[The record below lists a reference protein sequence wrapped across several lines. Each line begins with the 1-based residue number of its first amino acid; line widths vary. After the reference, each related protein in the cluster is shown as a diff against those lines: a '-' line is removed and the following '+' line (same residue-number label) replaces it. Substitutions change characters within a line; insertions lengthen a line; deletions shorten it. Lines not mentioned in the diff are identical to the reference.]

1 MEKQLKDEEKSEGGG
16 GGGDR
21 GGEVLHGERVRIGS
35 HRQPEVLLMFA
46 VNSQSKVL
54 VAGLR
59 QSVLFVQ
66 NVQDSHQLGFHQVW
80 RKSDGVKIPPPSSQF
95 CMMSDAQEIIA

>member
-16 GGGDR
+16 GSR

>member
-1 MEKQLKDEEKSEGGG
+1 MG
-16 GGGDR
+16 R
-21 GGEVLHGERVRIGS
+21 GS

-80 RKSDGVKIPPPSSQF
+80 RKSDGVKIPPPSSQSY
-95 CMMSDAQEIIA
+95 MMSGAQETIA

>member
-1 MEKQLKDEEKSEGGG
+1 MEEGKSHGRGAGGCYG
-16 GGGDR
+16 
-21 GGEVLHGERVRIGS
+21 LHIGS

-46 VNSQSKVL
+46 VNSQSEVL

-59 QSVLFVQ
+59 QSILLVQ

-80 RKSDGVKIPPPSSQF
+80 RKSY
-95 CMMSDAQEIIA
+95 A